1 MHVIITFLLLLY
13 DSTYYI
19 VLCMDACLPP
29 QTELLKDKDGF
40 IHFCTVRAGHNIN
53 CLTKP
58 QNTLGELI

>member
-13 DSTYYI
+13 NSTYYM
-19 VLCMDACLPP
+19 VLYVDACLPP

-40 IHFCTVRAGHNIN
+40 IHFCIARACHSIY

-58 QNTLGELI
+58 QNMLGE